1 MRTKAKIF
9 TTGRSQAVRLP
20 AAFRFDSKEVYVD
33 RDPRTGDVILS
44 RRPAKWSELF
54 AALDKAGVPDDFLED
69 RDRSLPQERPE
80 L

>member
-1 MRTKAKIF
+1 MRVKAEVF
-9 TTGRSQAVRLP
+9 TIGRSQAIRLP
-20 AAFRFDSKEVYVD
+20 DDFRFDSKEVYVD

-69 RDRSLPQERPE
+69 RDHSLPQNRPK